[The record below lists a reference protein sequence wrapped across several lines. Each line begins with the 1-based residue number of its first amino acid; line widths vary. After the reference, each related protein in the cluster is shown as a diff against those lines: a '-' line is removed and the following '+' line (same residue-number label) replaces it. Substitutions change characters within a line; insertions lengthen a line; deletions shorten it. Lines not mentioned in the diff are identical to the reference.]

1 MPSQLRFRCDINLEN
16 LDPEISMKVL
26 SGIQPT
32 GRPHWGNYFGA
43 IRQYIALQN
52 EEQAFYFVADL
63 HALTTIRER
72 EVLKQN
78 TFDTALDML
87 ALGLDPDKAVLFV
100 QSDVPEVSELCWILL
115 SGTPM
120 GLLERCVSYK
130 EKKEKGIAA
139 NTGLFT
145 YPVLQAADIL
155 AYGSDTV
162 PVGADQTQHIE
173 VTRDIAKAFN
183 STFGEEVFV
192 LPKAK
197 VLDDSAK
204 VPGTDGE
211 KMSKSYGNF
220 IEVFEPAKQMKKK
233 VMRIATDSRPMEDP
247 KDPETDHLFQLFSL
261 FGEEQAK
268 QEMAEMYRKG
278 GFGYGDVKKAL
289 AQAAESYFAEPRA
302 RREEM
307 EAHPE
312 KVHEILGDGAA
323 KARAKASEV
332 LQMAQRACGL
342 K

>member
-1 MPSQLRFRCDINLEN
+1 
-16 LDPEISMKVL
+16 MKVL

-52 EEQAFYFVADL
+52 EERAFYFVADL
-63 HALTTIRER
+63 HALTTIRDADTLR
-72 EVLKQN
+72 QYTL
-78 TFDTALDML
+78 DTAMDML
-87 ALGLDPDKAVLFV
+87 ALGLDPNQAVLFV

-130 EKKEKGIAA
+130 EKKERGIAA
-139 NTGLFT
+139 GTGLFT

-155 AYGSDTV
+155 AYESDTV

-183 STFGEEVFV
+183 SAFKEEVFV

-211 KMSKSYGNF
+211 KMSKSYDNF
-220 IEVFEPAKQMKKK
+220 VEVFEPVKQMKKK

-247 KDPETDHLFQLFSL
+247 KDPDTDHLYQLYSL
-261 FGEEQAK
+261 FANEEQRDS
-268 QEMAEMYRKG
+268 MAEIYRAG

-289 AQAAESYFAEPRA
+289 AEVAESYFEEPRS
-302 RREEM
+302 RREELQ
-307 EAHPE
+307 AKPD
-312 KVHEILGDGAA
+312 KVREILADGAST
-323 KARAKASEV
+323 ARAIASQV
-332 LQMAQRACGL
+332 LLRAQTACGL

>member
-1 MPSQLRFRCDINLEN
+1 
-16 LDPEISMKVL
+16 MKVL

-43 IRQYIALQN
+43 IRQYIALQD
-52 EEQAFYFVADL
+52 EEQAYYFVADL
-63 HALTTIRER
+63 HALTTIRDKG
-72 EVLKQN
+72 VLRQN

-87 ALGLDPDKAVLFV
+87 ALGLDPNKAVLFV
-100 QSDVPEVSELCWILL
+100 QSDIPEVSELCWLFL

-130 EKKEKGIAA
+130 DKVQHGLERSV
-139 NTGLFT
+139 GLFT

-173 VTRDIAKAFN
+173 VTRDIAKSFN
-183 STFGEEVFV
+183 STFQEEVFV

-197 VLDDSAK
+197 VLDSSAK

-211 KMSKSYGNF
+211 KMSKSYGNH
-220 IEVFEPAKQMKKK
+220 IEVFEPPKQMKKK

-247 KDPETDHLFQLFSL
+247 KDPDTDHLYQLYSL
-261 FGEEQAK
+261 FANDADRES
-268 QEMAEMYRKG
+268 MANLYRAG

-289 AQAAESYFAEPRA
+289 AEAAEYYFAEAHERRA
-302 RREEM
+302 DM
-307 EAHPE
+307 EARPE
-312 KVHEILGDGAA
+312 KVWEILGDGASTA
-323 KARAKASEV
+323 RKKAAEILLRAQK
-332 LQMAQRACGL
+332 ACGV

>member
-1 MPSQLRFRCDINLEN
+1 
-16 LDPEISMKVL
+16 MKVL

-43 IRQYIALQN
+43 IRQYIQLQD

-63 HALTTIRER
+63 HALTTIRDKVALR
-72 EVLKQN
+72 QN
-78 TFDTALDML
+78 TLDTALDML

-100 QSDVPEVSELCWILL
+100 QSDVPQVSELCWILL

-120 GLLERCVSYK
+120 GLLERCVSFK
-130 EKKEKGIAA
+130 EKKERGVAA

-183 STFGEEVFV
+183 STFNDDVFV
-192 LPKAK
+192 LPKSK

-211 KMSKSYGNF
+211 KMSKSYGNDV
-220 IEVFEPAKQMKKK
+220 EVFEPVKQMKKK
-233 VMRIATDSRPMEDP
+233 IMRIATDSRPMEDS
-247 KDPETDHLFQLFSL
+247 KDPDSDHLFQLYSL
-261 FGEEQAK
+261 FATDK
-268 QEMAEMYRKG
+268 DKAAMAQTYRTG

-289 AQAAESYFAEPRA
+289 ADAAESFFAPA
-302 RREEM
+302 LQRRKDLESK
-307 EAHPE
+307 PE
-312 KVHEILGDGAA
+312 RVKEILGDGAVA
-323 KARAKASEV
+323 ARAKASTI
-332 LQMAQRACGL
+332 LLRAQLACGL